1 LISLIYEDNARYVF
15 TGSPNFSTIG
25 INQLKM
31 INKLTKFFSM
41 ADLEKLALILL
52 VIYIYRLMI

>member
-1 LISLIYEDNARYVF
+1 
-15 TGSPNFSTIG
+15 
-25 INQLKM
+25 M